1 MFKENI
7 KLTFS
12 YELLLRL
19 THNGNKVMTVPKIGY
34 QHVNF
39 REDSLF
45 WGYKN
50 NDKTKL
56 SEDEVKFWLDSA
68 KKEFFFKNK
77 RDIKYVE
84 S

>member
-1 MFKENI
+1 
-7 KLTFS
+7 
-12 YELLLRL
+12 
-19 THNGNKVMTVPKIGY
+19 MTVPKVGY

-45 WGYKN
+45 WLYKN
-50 NDKTKL
+50 DDTVKL
-56 SEDEVKFWLDSA
+56 SEDEVKFWLDTA

-77 RDIKYVE
+77 RDINYVA

>member
-1 MFKENI
+1 
-7 KLTFS
+7 
-12 YELLLRL
+12 
-19 THNGNKVMTVPKIGY
+19 MTVPKIGY

-39 REDSLF
+39 REESLF
-45 WGYKN
+45 WTYKN
-50 NDKTKL
+50 SEETKL